1 VTDEGSRRPRGWLSL
16 YLVSFVL
23 MIAAGAVLVLAARD
37 LLRSLTPLW
46 ISTGLSAA
54 AIAAAVA
61 GVVLPRRR

>member
-1 VTDEGSRRPRGWLSL
+1 VSDEGSRRPRGWLSL
-16 YLVSFVL
+16 YLVSFAL
-23 MIAAGAVLVLAARD
+23 MIAAGVVLVLAAKD

-61 GVVLPRRR
+61 GVMLPRRR